1 MSNPNPK
8 NKRAKKKREELAKE
22 QRAREMMQESAN
34 KLNGMMSETVTKD
47 GDKTRNAIA
56 NMGSQVVNNSNAN
69 TDKVIEAFH
78 KSSDPA
84 LRKAANDAK
93 KATEKVKRELCKSTR
108 KVKKKDQK
116 IVDLEYQLRTLRLE
130 SRDHGKKVSKMN
142 NQKSEETRQKETQN
156 HERVPVNQLNMSERT
171 AKSYSNH
178 RDRICNAEDGKKAS
192 AVANEDPK
200 EVRRSKRHNK
210 K

>member
-8 NKRAKKKREELAKE
+8 NKRAKKKREELARE
-22 QRAREMMQESAN
+22 QRAREMMQDSRN

-69 TDKVIEAFH
+69 TDKVIEALH

-84 LRKAANDAK
+84 LRKAAKDALQD
-93 KATEKVKRELCKSTR
+93 AEKVKRELCKSTR

-116 IVDLEYQLRTLRLE
+116 IVDLECQLRTLKLE
-130 SRDHGKKVSKMN
+130 QREHGKQVSKMN
-142 NQKSEETRQKETQN
+142 TKKSEETREKETQN

-178 RDRICNAEDGKKAS
+178 RDRISNAEDGKKAS